1 MGSGTG
7 GGTGGTGAEDVTDVS
22 VVPRMNEPDMIM
34 IVYLLLCWEG
44 RGGRRE
50 VGSVPGVPL
59 GDAQVVDVSA

>member
-34 IVYLLLCWEG
+34 IVKPFVYLLCWEG
-44 RGGRRE
+44 LRGRGK
-50 VGSVPGVPL
+50 VGCVTGQASS
-59 GDAQVVDVSA
+59 DA